1 MKTSGIT
8 SRPALVAALVVTL
21 MLAGPR
27 PALAG
32 PGDID
37 TTFGTGG
44 RVTTDFAGNFDFA
57 DGVLAQ
63 SNGKIV
69 AVGYAHTETP
79 FEASD
84 FAVARYLAN
93 GDPDTSFSGDGR
105 KRTDFDGFG
114 DQATAVARQADGK
127 LVVVGSSDVAASD
140 SRMAVV
146 RYTTGGSLDTTFSG
160 DGKVRTGFTGLGSS
174 SASDVAIQPDGKI
187 VVVGNGL
194 TGAPHHRL
202 RPAGGPGVGSDIAVA
217 RFKANGAL
225 DASFSGDGRVTTNVA
240 GFDSATAVVVL
251 PSGKIVV
258 AGRSQ
263 TDGGEQRIVAVRYLP
278 GGAPDP
284 AFSGDGTV
292 VVNLVPGEP
301 EGAAGVGIRSDG
313 RIVIGAWANN
323 GVDGA
328 SGNDLAAAV
337 LSSGG
342 ALYLPFGGGDG
353 KAFADFGA
361 DESPDEMLRQDD
373 GKLVYVATRPFVSGG
388 DPQAIWVFRLT
399 SGGAADGGF
408 GVAGRAEVE
417 FAGGAGGFAIDVD
430 TEGRAVAA
438 GRVGLGSA
446 ADFAL
451 TRLQS

>member
-1 MKTSGIT
+1 
-8 SRPALVAALVVTL
+8 VAASLVVTL
-21 MLAGPR
+21 VVVGQGL
-27 PALAG
+27 ALAD

-37 TTFGTGG
+37 GTFGTGG

-69 AVGYAHTETP
+69 AVGYAHTATP

-84 FAVARYLAN
+84 FAVARYLEN

-105 KRTDFDGFG
+105 KRTDFDGLG

-127 LVVVGSSDVAASD
+127 LVVVGSSEVASDD

-160 DGKVRTGFTGLGSS
+160 DGKVRTGFVGLGST
-174 SASDVAIQPDGKI
+174 SANDVAIQPDGKI
-187 VVVGNGL
+187 VVVGSGI
-194 TGAPHHRL
+194 TGAPHHRMSK
-202 RPAGGPGVGSDIAVA
+202 PAGGPGVGSDIAVA

-225 DASFSGDGRVTTNVA
+225 DPSFGGDGRVSTNFA
-240 GFDSATAVVVL
+240 GFDSANAVVVL

-258 AGRSQ
+258 AGQSQ
-263 TDGGEQRIVAVRYLP
+263 TEAGEQRIVAVRYLP

-284 AFSGDGTV
+284 AFDGDGRV

-301 EGAAGVGIRSDG
+301 EDAAGVAIRSDG
-313 RIVIGAWANN
+313 RIVIGGWAANA
-323 GVDGA
+323 VDGT
-328 SGNDLAAAV
+328 SGHDVAAAV
-337 LSSGG
+337 LSDGG

-361 DESPDEMLRQDD
+361 DESPDEMVRQDD
-373 GKLVYVATRPFVSGG
+373 GKLVYVATRPFVSTA

-399 SGGAADGGF
+399 SGGAADGTF

-417 FAGGAGGFAIDVD
+417 FPGGAGGFALDVD

-438 GRVGLGSA
+438 GRVGIGPD

-451 TRLQS
+451 TRLQAG